1 MPDENYCEPFVEEL
15 ARTYFRDVLKGI
27 HYLHSKGIVHRDL
40 KPQNLLLS
48 AAGKVKIADFG
59 ASVLT
64 VERNE
69 KVLLYFVK
77 IFYTNRDS
85 SCI

>member
-1 MPDENYCEPFVEEL
+1 MPDAEYSEPFPEEL
-15 ARTYFRDVLKGI
+15 ARKYFRDVLKGI

-48 AAGKVKIADFG
+48 ASGVVKIADFG

-69 KVLLYFVK
+69 KV
-77 IFYTNRDS
+77 
-85 SCI
+85 